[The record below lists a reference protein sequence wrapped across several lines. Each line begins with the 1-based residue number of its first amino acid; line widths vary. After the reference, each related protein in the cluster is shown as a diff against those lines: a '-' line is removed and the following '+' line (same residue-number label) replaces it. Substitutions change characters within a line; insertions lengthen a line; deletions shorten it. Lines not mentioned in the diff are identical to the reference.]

1 MLGTPNTLEYP
12 DGSLAIV
19 YPVARGNLALLD
31 LLHRQLLERW
41 QDYGLDTRLFLK
53 DENVWAIAKAI
64 LKLIPSHPTLKLDP
78 LKLQA
83 DHSLFESWVLLD
95 DDKPGLLIQMQLYE
109 PLQRK
114 RQRKDDEPLTVA
126 DLPFPTSGNADC
138 DTLANLI
145 SAFGVTEGMW
155 LFENCSAEYLDKI
168 LFSWGELQRP
178 GDDRVREYVSG
189 LFFNMRESDDYRA
202 SMMGEW

>member
-1 MLGTPNTLEYP
+1 VLGTPIPLEYP

-19 YPVARGNLALLD
+19 YPVSRANLVLLD

-41 QDYGLDTRLFLK
+41 QTYQLDTRLFLK
-53 DENVWAIAKAI
+53 DEAVWGIAQA
-64 LKLIPSHPTLKLDP
+64 LLALIPSHPTLKLDP
-78 LKLQA
+78 LRLQE
-83 DHSLFESWVLLD
+83 DHVLFEEWVLLD
-95 DDKPGLLIQMQLYE
+95 DDKPGLLIQIQLYE

-114 RQRKDDEPLTVA
+114 KTRKEDEPLTVA
-126 DLPFPTSGNADC
+126 DLPFPTSQNPDC
-138 DTLANLI
+138 DTLANLV
-145 SAFGVTEGMW
+145 SAFGVTEGIW

-178 GDDRVREYVSG
+178 ADERVNEYVAG
-189 LFFNMRESDDYRA
+189 LFFNMRESDEYRH